1 MNLSG
6 EQNAF
11 LLDVAKLIE
20 FIHNRDGG
28 VLVTGGELFRTQEQ
42 EELYVKSGKSKT
54 LYSNHLRRLAVD
66 LNFIFNGILVNDT
79 EALRPYGEF
88 WESLSPENRWGGNF
102 TTISDAD
109 HFERN
114 VA

>member
-20 FIHNRDGG
+20 FIQNKDGG
-28 VLVTGGELFRTQEQ
+28 VLVTGGELYRTPEQ
-42 EELYVKSGKSKT
+42 EEIYVKTGKSKT
-54 LYSNHLRRLAVD
+54 MNSNHLRRLAID
-66 LNFIFNGILVNDT
+66 LNFIFNGKLVSDT
-79 EALRPYGEF
+79 ESLRPYGEY
-88 WESLSPENRWGGNF
+88 WESLSPENRAGMF
-102 TTISDAD
+102 FKSFPDTD